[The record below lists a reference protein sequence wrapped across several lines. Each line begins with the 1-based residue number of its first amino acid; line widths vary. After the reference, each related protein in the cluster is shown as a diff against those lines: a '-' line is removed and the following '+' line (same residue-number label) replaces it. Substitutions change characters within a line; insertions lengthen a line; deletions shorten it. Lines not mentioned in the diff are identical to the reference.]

1 MTSERLTF
9 RNNSASSVMSVLF
22 PVAYA
27 LIFLCLLI
35 QIFQLMRSFAGSGLA
50 AKKDRTGLRT
60 IHPELLDENGN
71 VTNEELWAVRFVDSK
86 HGKWAPEAG

>member
-1 MTSERLTF
+1 MASERLTF
-9 RNNSASSVMSVLF
+9 RNNSDSSVMTVLF

-27 LIFLCLLI
+27 LVFVCLLI
-35 QIFQLMRSFAGSGLA
+35 QIFQLMRSFAGSGFA

-71 VTNEELWAVRFVDSK
+71 VTSEELWAVRFADSK
-86 HGKWAPEAG
+86 QGKWAPVAG